1 MAQPFDQVMWEF
13 TKDGGDT
20 VNNVDQTLNL
30 YVTYESRDTL
40 NSFSLFLIVKTI
52 LKLNREHSVKLEIE
66 IK

>member
-13 TKDGGDT
+13 TKDDGDT
-20 VNNVDQTLNL
+20 VNNVDLTLNL

-52 LKLNREHSVKLEIE
+52 SKLNREHSVKLEIE